1 VKGVFAFLDVLL
13 GGAALVVKPGDPV
26 RLHRQVGDDEAD
38 AGNSSPGCHSILAI
52 TRRGLSQLCRLI
64 LEVLVEAL
72 HLGRMLRL
80 SHAEAVLERLEHEAL
95 EAKTDSTRVRALEL
109 IGRHLG
115 MFTDKVEITTQERS
129 VEMIEQEI
137 RDRLVRFGFV
147 DVVQLNFS
155 GKCSALLFG

>member
-1 VKGVFAFLDVLL
+1 MYTSLTSKQNAFAVSLADGVPASDAYRQSYDAD
-13 GGAALVVKPGDPV
+13 GMKPESV
-26 RLHRQVGDDEAD
+26 WVE
-38 AGNSSPGCHSILAI
+38 S
-52 TRRGLSQLCRLI
+52 CRLATNPK
-64 LEVLVEAL
+64 VAL
-72 HLGRMLRL
+72 RVSELRAEQEEERRMLRL

-147 DVVQLNFS
+147 DVD
-155 GKCSALLFG
+155 

>member
-1 VKGVFAFLDVLL
+1 MSAQLTAKQNAFAVSIVD
-13 GGAALVVKPGDPV
+13 GIPATTAY
-26 RLHRQVGDDEAD
+26 RQVYD
-38 AGNSSPGCHSILAI
+38 ASGMKPESVWVES
-52 TRRGLSQLCRLI
+52 CRLATNPK
-64 LEVLVEAL
+64 VAL
-72 HLGRMLRL
+72 RVSELRAEQEEERRMLRL

-147 DVVQLNFS
+147 NAD
-155 GKCSALLFG
+155 

>member
-1 VKGVFAFLDVLL
+1 MSAHLTAKQNAFAIGIV
-13 GGAALVVKPGDPV
+13 GGITATTAYRQAYDADGMKPESV
-26 RLHRQVGDDEAD
+26 WVE
-38 AGNSSPGCHSILAI
+38 S
-52 TRRGLSQLCRLI
+52 CRLATNPK
-64 LEVLVEAL
+64 VAL
-72 HLGRMLRL
+72 RVSELRAEQEEERRMLRL

-147 DVVQLNFS
+147 D
-155 GKCSALLFG
+155 AD

>member
-1 VKGVFAFLDVLL
+1 M
-13 GGAALVVKPGDPV
+13 KPESV
-26 RLHRQVGDDEAD
+26 WVE
-38 AGNSSPGCHSILAI
+38 S
-52 TRRGLSQLCRLI
+52 CRLATNPK
-64 LEVLVEAL
+64 VAL
-72 HLGRMLRL
+72 RVSELRAEQEEERRMLRL

-137 RDRLVRFGFV
+137 RDRLVRVRVALPPVSTGL
-147 DVVQLNFS
+147 DYCDRFS
-155 GKCSALLFG
+155 E

>member
-1 VKGVFAFLDVLL
+1 MSNNITMKQNAFALSLADGLPASEAYRQAYAAKGM
-13 GGAALVVKPGDPV
+13 KPETV
-26 RLHRQVGDDEAD
+26 WVEA
-38 AGNSSPGCHSILAI
+38 
-52 TRRGLSQLCRLI
+52 CRLATNPK
-64 LEVLVEAL
+64 VAL
-72 HLGRMLRL
+72 RVAELRAEQEEERRMLRL

-147 DVVQLNFS
+147 D
-155 GKCSALLFG
+155 AD

>member
-1 VKGVFAFLDVLL
+1 MSAHLTAKQNAFAVS
-13 GGAALVVKPGDPV
+13 LVDSLPASEAYRQAYDADGMKPESV
-26 RLHRQVGDDEAD
+26 WVE
-38 AGNSSPGCHSILAI
+38 S
-52 TRRGLSQLCRLI
+52 CRLATNPK
-64 LEVLVEAL
+64 VAL
-72 HLGRMLRL
+72 RVSELRAEQEEERRMLRL

-147 DVVQLNFS
+147 D
-155 GKCSALLFG
+155 AD

>member
-1 VKGVFAFLDVLL
+1 MSAHLTAKQNAFALGIVDGVPASDAYRQAYDAD
-13 GGAALVVKPGDPV
+13 GMKPESV
-26 RLHRQVGDDEAD
+26 WVE
-38 AGNSSPGCHSILAI
+38 S
-52 TRRGLSQLCRLI
+52 CRLATNPK
-64 LEVLVEAL
+64 VAL
-72 HLGRMLRL
+72 RVSELRAEQEEERRMLRL

-137 RDRLVRFGFV
+137 RDRLVRFGFLPV
-147 DVVQLNFS
+147 SLESDQ
-155 GKCSALLFG
+155 

>member
-1 VKGVFAFLDVLL
+1 MSAHLTAKQNAFALGIVDGVPASDAYRQAYDAD
-13 GGAALVVKPGDPV
+13 GMKPESV
-26 RLHRQVGDDEAD
+26 WVE
-38 AGNSSPGCHSILAI
+38 S
-52 TRRGLSQLCRLI
+52 CRLATNPK
-64 LEVLVEAL
+64 VAL
-72 HLGRMLRL
+72 RVSELRAEQEEERRMLRL

-137 RDRLVRFGFV
+137 RDRLVRFG
-147 DVVQLNFS
+147 
-155 GKCSALLFG
+155 LLPVSLESDQ

>member
-1 VKGVFAFLDVLL
+1 MPISLTSKQNAFAMSLADGLPASASYRQAYDAD
-13 GGAALVVKPGDPV
+13 GMKPESV
-26 RLHRQVGDDEAD
+26 WVE
-38 AGNSSPGCHSILAI
+38 S
-52 TRRGLSQLCRLI
+52 CRLATNPK
-64 LEVLVEAL
+64 VAL
-72 HLGRMLRL
+72 RVSELRAEQEEERRMLRL
-80 SHAEAVLERLEHEAL
+80 RHAEAVLERLEHEAL

-147 DVVQLNFS
+147 D
-155 GKCSALLFG
+155 AD

>member
-1 VKGVFAFLDVLL
+1 MVNYLTPKQNAFAVSLADGLPASEAYRQAYAAKGM
-13 GGAALVVKPGDPV
+13 KPETV
-26 RLHRQVGDDEAD
+26 WVE
-38 AGNSSPGCHSILAI
+38 S
-52 TRRGLSQLCRLI
+52 CRLATNPK
-64 LEVLVEAL
+64 VAL
-72 HLGRMLRL
+72 RVAELRAEQEEERRMLRL

-147 DVVQLNFS
+147 DVD
-155 GKCSALLFG
+155 

>member
-1 VKGVFAFLDVLL
+1 MFEHLTSRQNAFAVSLADGLP
-13 GGAALVVKPGDPV
+13 ASKAYRQAYNAERMKPETV
-26 RLHRQVGDDEAD
+26 WVEA
-38 AGNSSPGCHSILAI
+38 
-52 TRRGLSQLCRLI
+52 CRLATNPK
-64 LEVLVEAL
+64 VAL
-72 HLGRMLRL
+72 RVAELRAEQEEERRMLRL

-147 DVVQLNFS
+147 D
-155 GKCSALLFG
+155 AD

>member
-1 VKGVFAFLDVLL
+1 MSAHLTAKQNAFAL
-13 GGAALVVKPGDPV
+13 GIVGGIPATTAYRQAYDADGMKPESV
-26 RLHRQVGDDEAD
+26 WVE
-38 AGNSSPGCHSILAI
+38 S
-52 TRRGLSQLCRLI
+52 CRLATNPK
-64 LEVLVEAL
+64 VAL
-72 HLGRMLRL
+72 RVSELRAEQEEERRMLRL

-137 RDRLVRFGFV
+137 RDRLVRFGFLPV
-147 DVVQLNFS
+147 SLASDQ
-155 GKCSALLFG
+155 